1 MDLQNIFEEQHKED
15 LMACHGCG
23 KTIVPFEPRYAGRER
38 HDEYWHYDCW
48 VNTETGAESIEFQH
62 RIREELP
69 KQHSRKALLDAR
81 GGRDEHCP
89 DGFLCNGWRLVRKGG
104 VVLFGH
110 GKHHHVFLEGMVA
123 EYVYC
128 EITDWTGVEIT
139 VYPYGL
145 SGRDQPSGIIYPEFI
160 KERSK

>member
-1 MDLQNIFEEQHKED
+1 MSNQADD
-15 LMACHGCG
+15 MAMTCYGCG
-23 KTIVPFEPRYAGRER
+23 AVIEPFTPRYAGRER

-48 VNTETGAESIEFQH
+48 VKSEAGARQTEHQH
-62 RIREELP
+62 QASERRAMP
-69 KQHSRKALLDAR
+69 RKRKEQLDAR

-104 VVLFGH
+104 IVRFGH
-110 GKHHHVFLEGMVA
+110 GTHHHVLLEHMVG

-128 EITDWTGVEIT
+128 EIADWTGVEIT

-145 SGRDQPSGIIYPEFI
+145 AGRKKPDGCICPDRQ
-160 KERSK
+160 